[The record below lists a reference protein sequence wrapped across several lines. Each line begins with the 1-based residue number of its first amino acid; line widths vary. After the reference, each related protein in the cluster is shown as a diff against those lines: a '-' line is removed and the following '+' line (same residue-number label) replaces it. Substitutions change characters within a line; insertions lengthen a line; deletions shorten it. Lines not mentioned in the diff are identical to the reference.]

1 MDQRNLI
8 NVTKIS
14 TSTFD
19 NIFTNLATQQMAP
32 NISFEGQLPK
42 TLSRNTLNDSGS
54 KNFDDCSNDRL
65 MIYYVT
71 IFLLALLCA
80 ALYDIYLWIRI
91 IHVVLSIFQRNQLK
105 IKLKEIVEEVDK
117 IDMKIQMKDMKIEI
131 NKMEMKVDDLEGK
144 VDEKLTQ
151 ERLDHQNK
159 MLDWKTQAQKE
170 KDDLQG
176 EILKIQDKLDQLEQ

>member
-54 KNFDDCSNDRL
+54 KNFDDGSNDRL
-65 MIYYVT
+65 MIYYV
-71 IFLLALLCA
+71 ILFLLALLCA
-80 ALYDIYLWIRI
+80 ALYGIYLGIRI
-91 IHVVLSIFQRNQLK
+91 LHVVVLRYQRNQLK
-105 IKLKEIVEEVDK
+105 IELEKIVKEVDK

-131 NKMEMKVDDLEGK
+131 SKMEMKVDGLEGK

-159 MLDWKTQAQKE
+159 MLDRKTQAQKE